1 MIKTLTAM
9 PRRTPLLAIILA
21 PVALYLLVLLWT
33 HAVVPLYRGV
43 WYSDTV
49 LKWRLASD
57 EPAIRIQAAKDA
69 GLRRAEDVAV
79 LDELVASL
87 KTDESVEVRKASAT
101 TLGQLGSQRPLSA
114 EAIQAL
120 STLVLTESDNVM
132 LSVVIV
138 AVGQSAAENRYPD
151 SVIERIAEIS
161 GEKRPYWAYPQTAS
175 ALGQIGAAQ
184 PLPDTVFAV
193 MNTRFTDSRRAGE
206 REDLANAFAEI
217 AKGRRLLPVTTLDL
231 LAAAFEAEPNRR
243 IRKAILYA
251 LAYAADDY
259 PPAITMI
266 TAATSDPDGDIVRT
280 AESGLRII
288 EYNRTLADKDPL
300 SVAMNLSEP
309 VATRLNALRIIRSTR
324 IDPAAYEQIAAL
336 AQDSETEIAVAAV
349 DLFHYMAR
357 SPDGDFEQRVL
368 IPAMSRAMS
377 DADPL
382 IRYAAYGQLSTI
394 SRNRPAYLRA
404 ADFPAQLEAGANDPD
419 PKVRVV
425 VLVMLLRDDE
435 QRAAIIERGMNDPD
449 PYVRSNAVTWLAL
462 PETKASQRETFI
474 AKALND
480 PDPNVRRSAAATQQN
495 WDTRERAWPIEL
507 WRLWQAG
514 ERGKVGMRVLIA
526 VTVAT
531 PVLIGG
537 IFLLYYMARLL
548 TYLQQRRWRAAAVVP
563 VMAAWAAASYGMFML
578 YFMAAHAS
586 NPDASETA
594 ILAGILWGAIAVYT
608 ALGWGMHYA
617 VRH

>member
-1 MIKTLTAM
+1 MIKKLTAM
-9 PRRTPLLAIILA
+9 SRRTPILAIIMA
-21 PVALYLLVLLWT
+21 PVALFLLMQLWT
-33 HAVVPLYRGV
+33 HALVPLYQGV

-57 EPAIRIQAAKDA
+57 EPAIRIKAAKDA
-69 GLRRAEDVAV
+69 GLRRAEDAAV
-79 LDELVASL
+79 LNELVARL

-101 TLGQLGSQRPLSA
+101 ALGQLGSQRPLSA
-114 EAIQAL
+114 GAIQAL
-120 STLVLTESDNVM
+120 STLVLTESDNAM
-132 LSVVIV
+132 LSAVIV

-151 SVIERIAEIS
+151 SVVERIAEIS
-161 GEKRPYWAYPQTAS
+161 SEKLQAWAYPRAAT

-184 PLPDTVFAV
+184 PLPDTVFAA
-193 MNTRFTDSRRAGE
+193 MNTRFTDPRHAGE
-206 REDLANAFAEI
+206 REDLANAFADI
-217 AKGRRLLPVTTLDL
+217 AEGRRLPVTTLDI
-231 LAAAFEAEPNRR
+231 LAAAFEDEPNHR

-259 PPAITMI
+259 PPSITLI
-266 TAATSDPDGDIVRT
+266 TAATSDLDADIAST

-300 SVAMNLSEP
+300 SVAMNTSEP
-309 VATRLNALRIIRSTR
+309 IETRLNALRIIRSTR
-324 IDPAAYEQIAAL
+324 IDPAAWEQIAAL
-336 AQDSETEIAVAAV
+336 AQDSETGIAAAAV
-349 DLFHYMAR
+349 NMFPHMAR
-357 SPDGDFEQRVL
+357 SADADFDQRIL
-368 IPAMSRAMS
+368 IPALSRATS
-377 DADPL
+377 DPDPL
-382 IRYAAYGQLSTI
+382 VRYAAYGALSTI

-404 ADFPAQLEAGANDPD
+404 ADLPAQLEAGANHPD

-435 QRAAIIERGMNDPD
+435 QRATIIERGMNDPD
-449 PYVRSNAVTWLAL
+449 PYVRSNAVSWLAL
-462 PETKASQRETFI
+462 PETEASQREAFI
-474 AKALND
+474 AEALND
-480 PDPNVRRSAAATQQN
+480 PDPNVRRSAAATQKQ
-495 WDTRERAWPIEL
+495 WDTRERSWPIEL

-563 VMAAWAAASYGMFML
+563 VMATWVAASYGMFML

-586 NPDASETA
+586 NLDAGETA

-608 ALGWGMHYA
+608 ALGWVMHYA

>member
-1 MIKTLTAM
+1 M
-9 PRRTPLLAIILA
+9 
-21 PVALYLLVLLWT
+21 
-33 HAVVPLYRGV
+33 
-43 WYSDTV
+43 
-49 LKWRLASD
+49 
-57 EPAIRIQAAKDA
+57 
-69 GLRRAEDVAV
+69 
-79 LDELVASL
+79 
-87 KTDESVEVRKASAT
+87 RKASAT
-101 TLGQLGSQRPLSA
+101 ALGQLGSHRPLSA

-120 STLVLTESDNVM
+120 STLVLTEPDNAM
-132 LSVVIV
+132 LSAVIV

-151 SVIERIAEIS
+151 SVIEGIAEIS
-161 GEKRPYWAYPQTAS
+161 SGKHQAWAYPRAAT

-193 MNTRFTDSRRAGE
+193 MNTRFTDPQHAGE

-217 AKGRRLLPVTTLDL
+217 AKGQLLPVTTLDI
-231 LAAAFEAEPNRR
+231 LAAAFEDEPNGR

-259 PPAITMI
+259 PPSITLI
-266 TAATSDPDGDIVRT
+266 TAATSEPDGDIAST

-288 EYNRTLADKDPL
+288 EYNRTLANKDPL
-300 SVAMNLSEP
+300 SVAMNTSEA
-309 VATRLNALRIIRSTR
+309 VETRLNALRIIRSTR
-324 IDPAAYEQIAAL
+324 INPAAWEQIVAL
-336 AQDSETEIAVAAV
+336 AQDPESRIAVAAV
-349 DLFHYMAR
+349 DMFHYMAR
-357 SPDGDFEQRVL
+357 SADAEFDQRIL
-368 IPAMSRAMS
+368 IPALSRAMS
-377 DADPL
+377 NPDPL
-382 IRYAAYGQLSTI
+382 IRYAAHGALSTI

-404 ADFPAQLEAGANDPD
+404 ADLPAQLEAGANDPD

-435 QRAAIIERGMNDPD
+435 ERAAIIERGMKDPD
-449 PYVRSNAVTWLAL
+449 PYVRSNAVSWLAS
-462 PETKASQRETFI
+462 PETMASQREAFI
-474 AKALND
+474 AEALND

-495 WDTRERAWPIEL
+495 WHTRDRAWPIEL

-514 ERGKVGMRVLIA
+514 ERGKVGIRVLIA

-537 IFLLYYMARLL
+537 IFLFYYMARLL
-548 TYLQQRRWRAAAVVP
+548 AYLQQRRWRAAAVVP
-563 VMAAWAAASYGMFML
+563 VMGAWAAASYGMFML

-586 NPDASETA
+586 NPDAGETA
-594 ILAGILWGAIAVYT
+594 FLAGILWGAIAVYT

>member
-1 MIKTLTAM
+1 MIKKLTAIS
-9 PRRTPLLAIILA
+9 RRTPILAIILA
-21 PVALYLLVLLWT
+21 PVALYLLMQLFS
-33 HAVVPLYRGV
+33 HALVPLYRGV
-43 WYSDTV
+43 WHSDTV

-57 EPAIRIQAAKDA
+57 EPAIRIKAAKDV
-69 GLRRAEDVAV
+69 GLRRAEDAAV

-101 TLGQLGSQRPLSA
+101 ALGQLGSHRPLSA

-120 STLVLTESDNVM
+120 STLVLTEPDNAM
-132 LSVVIV
+132 LSAVIV
-138 AVGQSAAENRYPD
+138 AVGQSAAENRYAD
-151 SVIERIAEIS
+151 SVIEGIAEIS
-161 GEKRPYWAYPQTAS
+161 SGKHLAWVYPRAAT

-193 MNTRFTDSRRAGE
+193 MNARFTDPQHGGE

-217 AKGRRLLPVTTLDL
+217 ANGRHLPVTTLDI
-231 LAAAFEAEPNRR
+231 LAAAFEDEPNGR

-259 PPAITMI
+259 PPSITLI
-266 TAATSDPDGDIVRT
+266 TAATSDPNGDIAST
-280 AESGLRII
+280 AENGLRII
-288 EYNRTLADKDPL
+288 EYNRTLANKDPL
-300 SVAMNLSEP
+300 SVAMNTSEA
-309 VATRLNALRIIRSTR
+309 VETRLSALRIIKSDR
-324 IDPAAYEQIAAL
+324 IDPAAWERIVAL
-336 AQDSETEIAVAAV
+336 AQDPESRIAVAAV
-349 DLFHYMAR
+349 DMFRYMAR
-357 SPDGDFEQRVL
+357 SADAEFDQRIL
-368 IPAMSRAMS
+368 IPALSRAIS
-377 DADPL
+377 DSDPL
-382 IRYAAYGQLSTI
+382 LRYAAFGALSTI
-394 SRNRPAYLRA
+394 SRNRPAYLLA
-404 ADFPAQLEAGANDPD
+404 IDFPAQLDAGANDPD
-419 PKVRVV
+419 PKVRIV
-425 VLVMLLRDDE
+425 VLVILLRDNE

-449 PYVRSNAVTWLAL
+449 PYVRRNAVSWLAS
-462 PETKASQRETFI
+462 PETMASQREAFI
-474 AKALND
+474 VEALND

-495 WDTRERAWPIEL
+495 WDTRDRAWPVEL
-507 WRLWQAG
+507 WRLWRAG
-514 ERGKVGMRVLIA
+514 ERGKVGMRILIA

-537 IFLLYYMARLL
+537 IFLFYYMARLL

-563 VMAAWAAASYGMFML
+563 VMGTWAAASYGMFML

-586 NPDASETA
+586 NSDAGETA

>member
-1 MIKTLTAM
+1 L
-9 PRRTPLLAIILA
+9 
-21 PVALYLLVLLWT
+21 
-33 HAVVPLYRGV
+33 
-43 WYSDTV
+43 
-49 LKWRLASD
+49 
-57 EPAIRIQAAKDA
+57 
-69 GLRRAEDVAV
+69 
-79 LDELVASL
+79 
-87 KTDESVEVRKASAT
+87 
-101 TLGQLGSQRPLSA
+101 LSA
-114 EAIQAL
+114 
-120 STLVLTESDNVM
+120 
-132 LSVVIV
+132 VIV

-161 GEKRPYWAYPQTAS
+161 SKKLQAWAYPRAAT
-175 ALGQIGAAQ
+175 ALGRIGAAQ
-184 PLPDTVFAV
+184 PLPDTVFAA
-193 MNTRFTDSRRAGE
+193 MSTRFTDPQHAGE

-217 AKGRRLLPVTTLDL
+217 AKGRLLPVTTLDI
-231 LAAAFEAEPNRR
+231 LAAAFEDEPNQR

-259 PPAITMI
+259 PPSIALI
-266 TAATSDPDGDIVRT
+266 TAATSDLDADIAST

-300 SVAMNLSEP
+300 SVAMNTSEP
-309 VATRLNALRIIRSTR
+309 IETRLNALRIIRSTR
-324 IDPAAYEQIAAL
+324 IGPVARERIAAL
-336 AQDSETEIAVAAV
+336 AQDSETEIVFAAV
-349 DLFHYMAR
+349 DMFPYMAR
-357 SPDGDFEQRVL
+357 SADADFDQRIL
-368 IPAMSRAMS
+368 IPALSRAMS
-377 DADPL
+377 DPDPPV
-382 IRYAAYGQLSTI
+382 RYAAYGALSTI
-394 SRNRPAYLRA
+394 SRNRPAYLSA

-435 QRAAIIERGMNDPD
+435 QRATIIERGMNDPD
-449 PYVRSNAVTWLAL
+449 PYVRSNVVSWLVL
-462 PETKASQRETFI
+462 PETAASQREALI
-474 AKALND
+474 AEALND
-480 PDPNVRRSAAATQQN
+480 PDLNVRRSAAATQQK
-495 WDTRERAWPIEL
+495 WDTRERSWPIEL

-548 TYLQQRRWRAAAVVP
+548 TYLHQRRWRAAAVVP
-563 VMAAWAAASYGMFML
+563 VMATWAAASYGMFLL

-586 NPDASETA
+586 NLDAGETA